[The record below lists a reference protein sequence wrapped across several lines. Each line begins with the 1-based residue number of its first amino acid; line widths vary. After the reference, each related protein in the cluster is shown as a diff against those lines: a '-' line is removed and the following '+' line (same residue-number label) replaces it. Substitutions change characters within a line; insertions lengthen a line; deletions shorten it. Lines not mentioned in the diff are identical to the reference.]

1 MPRSTP
7 TDQANSLETQATLH
21 LLSDVER
28 DSFLSQRRF
37 SVRFGIAVGLTNA
50 YVKRCIKKGWIKMS
64 RVPARRYAYYL
75 TPKGFS
81 EKSRLVADYLY
92 GSLDFFRTARRQ
104 CVEALHEC
112 ERQGWRRVA
121 LAGDG
126 DLAEIA
132 TLAARETGVELV
144 AVVAPG
150 RNAPEFA
157 GLPVVA
163 GVAALDDV
171 DALLITDI
179 VDPQA
184 VYDGLAVEFSE
195 ARIITLPVLH
205 ISRNGPP
212 QRRARRA

>member
-7 TDQANSLETQATLH
+7 SAQGNSLETQATLH

-37 SVRFGIAVGLTNA
+37 SMRFGIAVGLTNA

-81 EKSRLVADYLY
+81 EKSRLVANYLY

-112 ERQGWRRVA
+112 ERQGWRHVA
-121 LAGDG
+121 LAGDSELCCAPFFGPRFKPAFPKYRRYSVRREG
-126 DLAEIA
+126 DSAI
-132 TLAARETGVELV
+132 
-144 AVVAPG
+144 
-150 RNAPEFA
+150 
-157 GLPVVA
+157 
-163 GVAALDDV
+163 
-171 DALLITDI
+171 
-179 VDPQA
+179 
-184 VYDGLAVEFSE
+184 
-195 ARIITLPVLH
+195 RIIKL
-205 ISRNGPP
+205 
-212 QRRARRA
+212 